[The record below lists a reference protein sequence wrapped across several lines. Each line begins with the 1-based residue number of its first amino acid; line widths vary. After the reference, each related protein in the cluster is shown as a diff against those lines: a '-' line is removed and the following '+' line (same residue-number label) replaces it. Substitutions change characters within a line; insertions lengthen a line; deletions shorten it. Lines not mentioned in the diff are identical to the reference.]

1 MFRNTLE
8 IIELDEAAN
17 VDLFGADDGTKVDVT
32 KFDDEN
38 AEFMGKKK
46 KKKKKGLIEITGEDD
61 ETAELADELND
72 LDLVTKKKKK
82 KAKIIDLPVEVSRK
96 S

>member
-1 MFRNTLE
+1 
-8 IIELDEAAN
+8 
-17 VDLFGADDGTKVDVT
+17 
-32 KFDDEN
+32 
-38 AEFMGKKK
+38 MGKKK

-96 S
+96 SWKFSLFFLIFFFNLRWKYHEEII